1 MKQMPNNLLDWGPL
15 SELSLINQQN
25 ILEKIK
31 FVKFE
36 MGEKICDFDELPAGL
51 ILIKNGRVRE
61 IFKDKTGEIHTID
74 TYKKNQIIGLSQIL
88 RGDNN
93 FSLVVSEDTK
103 GIFIPAIT
111 FLETLINEDNFFGK
125 YKNLFLSEIITC
137 LNYSKYNIYL
147 ETKELVNHL
156 KSFCKQREVKLIYP
170 GEYFL
175 NVNDIKYLVSSNNIL
190 NFPLGTIIDKNS
202 NLKIKGK
209 IPARLVPFKED
220 EFNYILN
227 PLPLKKNDDYNK
239 NKLDLKNAQIE
250 AFEDLYGN
258 INPNQKY
265 PHQTGRGLIGESI
278 ACMRMLAR
286 FFDLPFN
293 KELINNILIS
303 NKESYSKNNLDFKYF
318 ASLFEVIGINA
329 NLITPKDINYLK
341 RTNLPLLTLYKNNL
355 SIIWEKNKDN
365 WLVSIPSEG
374 QKIINTKQI
383 LNDSDFF
390 NNAKLN
396 FTITNKEKTK
406 RFGFNWFYPFIK
418 DYKFTFLQVILA
430 SFFVQL
436 LGLFNP
442 LLIQQ
447 IIDAVINQGNLSS
460 LNVLGTVLVAM
471 ALSQALLAILRTYIF
486 SDTTNRIDIQLG
498 AKVINHLFKLPLKYF
513 HRRQVGEVS
522 GRINELENIRQFLT
536 STALTA
542 ILDSFFSVIYV
553 VVMILYSLK
562 LTILSLLTVPFII
575 LISFTLTPIISN
587 QLRKRAESRAK
598 VQSHLVEMIS
608 GIETVKNQR
617 MELMGEW
624 RWKRLYGK
632 EIGSAFENTVTTSS
646 VSYISQ
652 LLAQIS
658 GLIVIWAG
666 SILVMQGK
674 LTIGQLIAFRILSGY
689 VNTPLLRLSTIWHN
703 FQETCLSIERL
714 SDIINTNKEEEN
726 HNKINKPPIPLING
740 HIEYKSVSYK
750 FDEKDP
756 HILSNISIEIKPK
769 SFVGIVGESGSGKS
783 TLLKLL
789 PRIFENNYGK
799 VLIDGFDISKVNL
812 YSLRSQIGIVSQD
825 NILFNDS
832 IKNNISLTKPESSFE
847 EILKAAKL
855 SESHEFINKL
865 SNGYATFVGEKGANL
880 SGGQRQRIAIARTLL
895 MRPRILILDEATSS
909 LDIKTESKILSN
921 IFSEFKDSTIIFITH
936 RLFNLINADNI
947 FVLNDGLLVEKGNH
961 KNLIKSEG
969 YYKNL
974 YNQQFQ
980 NPL

>member
-1 MKQMPNNLLDWGPL
+1 MNQKPNNLDKWGPL
-15 SELSLINQQN
+15 SKLSLINQQT
-25 ILEKIK
+25 ILENINY
-31 FVKFE
+31 VKYNF
-36 MGEKICDFDELPAGL
+36 GEIICDFDELPSGL
-51 ILIKNGRVRE
+51 IFIEKGRVRE
-61 IFKDKTGEIHTID
+61 IFKDKKGEIHTINS
-74 TYKKNQIIGLSQIL
+74 YNKNEIIGLSQIL
-88 RGDNN
+88 RGDTNY
-93 FSLVVSEDTK
+93 SLIASEETDGT
-103 GIFIPAIT
+103 FIPTIT
-111 FLETLINEDNFFGK
+111 FLETLINESNIFED
-125 YKNLFLSEIITC
+125 YKNLFLSEILTC

-147 ETKELVNHL
+147 ETKELIKYLKIFCNH
-156 KSFCKQREVKLIYP
+156 KDVKLAYP
-170 GEYFL
+170 GEFFL
-175 NVNDIKYLVSSNNIL
+175 NASAYKYMVSSNNIL
-190 NFPLGTIIDKNS
+190 DFPLGTIIDKNT

-209 IPARLVPFKED
+209 IPARLVPFKD
-220 EFNYILN
+220 EEINLITNPNPYI
-227 PLPLKKNDDYNK
+227 KNDLDNK
-239 NKLDLKNAQIE
+239 NKLEIKDSQIE

-258 INPNQKY
+258 INSQKKY
-265 PHQTGRGLIGESI
+265 PHHNGKGLIGESI
-278 ACMRMLAR
+278 ACLRMLAR
-286 FFDLPFN
+286 YFDLPFN
-293 KELINNILIS
+293 KEVINNILIS
-303 NKESYSKNNLDFKYF
+303 NKENLTKNNLDFKYF
-318 ASLFEVIGINA
+318 AGLFEVVGINA
-329 NLITPKDINYLK
+329 NLIKPKDINFLK
-341 RTNLPLLTLYKNNL
+341 RSNLPLLTLYKNKL
-355 SIIWEKNKDN
+355 SIIWKKNKDK
-365 WLVSIPSEG
+365 WLISIPSEG
-374 QKIINTKQI
+374 QKIINTNQI
-383 LNDSDFF
+383 LKDSNFF
-390 NNAKLN
+390 YNEKLT
-396 FTITNKEKTK
+396 FTINNKERSK

-418 DYKFTFLQVILA
+418 DYKFTFIQIILA

-460 LNVLGTVLVAM
+460 LNILGTVLVAM
-471 ALSQALLAILRTYIF
+471 ALSQALLGILRTYIF

-498 AKVINHLFKLPLKYF
+498 TKVINHLFKLPLKYF
-513 HRRQVGEVS
+513 LRRQVGEVS
-522 GRINELENIRQFLT
+522 GRLNELENIRQFLT

-542 ILDSFFSVIYV
+542 ILDALFSVIYV
-553 VVMILYSLK
+553 VVMIIYSLK

-587 QLRKRAESRAK
+587 QLRNRAEARAK

-617 MELMGEW
+617 IELMGEW

-632 EIGSAFENTVTTSS
+632 EIGSAFENTITTSS

-666 SILVMQGK
+666 SILVIQGK

-714 SDIINTNKEEEN
+714 SDIIDTNKEEEDLY
-726 HNKINKPPIPLING
+726 KINKPPIPLISG
-740 HIEYKSVSYK
+740 RIEYKSVSYK
-750 FDEKDP
+750 FNKNEP
-756 HILSNISIEIKPK
+756 NILSNISLEIRPK
-769 SFVGIVGESGSGKS
+769 SFVGVVGESGSGKS

-789 PRIFENNYGK
+789 PRIFEFNNGK

-832 IKNNISLTKPESSFE
+832 IKNNISLTKPESSFQ

-855 SESHEFINKL
+855 SESHTFINKL
-865 SNGYATFVGEKGANL
+865 SNGYGTFAGEKGSSL

-895 MRPRILILDEATSS
+895 MRPKILILDEATSS
-909 LDIKTESKILSN
+909 LDIQTESKILSN

-936 RLFNLINADNI
+936 RLFNLIDADDI
-947 FVLNDGLLVEKGNH
+947 FVLNDGVLVEKGNH
-961 KNLIKSEG
+961 KSLIKNNS

>member
-1 MKQMPNNLLDWGPL
+1 MNQKPNNLDKWGPI
-15 SELSLINQQN
+15 SKLSLINQQT
-25 ILEKIK
+25 ILEKINY
-31 FVKFE
+31 VKYNF
-36 MGEKICDFDELPAGL
+36 GEIICDFDELPSGL
-51 ILIKNGRVRE
+51 IFIEKGRVRE
-61 IFKDKTGEIHTID
+61 IFKDKKGEIHTINS
-74 TYKKNQIIGLSQIL
+74 YNKNQIIGLSQIL
-88 RGDNN
+88 RGDTNY
-93 FSLVVSEDTK
+93 SLIASEETDGT
-103 GIFIPAIT
+103 FIPTVT
-111 FLETLINEDNFFGK
+111 FLETLINESNIFEE
-125 YKNLFLSEIITC
+125 YKNLFLSEILTC
-137 LNYSKYNIYL
+137 LNCSKYNIYL
-147 ETKELVNHL
+147 ETKELIKYLKIFCNH
-156 KSFCKQREVKLIYP
+156 KDVKLAYP
-170 GEYFL
+170 GEFFL
-175 NVNDIKYLVSSNNIL
+175 NASTYKYMVSSNNIL
-190 NFPLGTIIDKNS
+190 DFPLGSIIDKNT

-209 IPARLVPFKED
+209 IPARLVPFKDE
-220 EFNYILN
+220 EFNLITNPNPYI
-227 PLPLKKNDDYNK
+227 KNDLENK
-239 NKLDLKNAQIE
+239 NKLEIKDSQIE

-258 INPNQKY
+258 INSQKKY
-265 PHQTGRGLIGESI
+265 PHHNGKGLIGESI
-278 ACMRMLAR
+278 ACLRMLAR
-286 FFDLPFN
+286 YFDLPFN
-293 KELINNILIS
+293 KEVINNILIS
-303 NKESYSKNNLDFKYF
+303 NKENLTKNNLDFKYF
-318 ASLFEVIGINA
+318 AGLFEVVGINA
-329 NLITPKDINYLK
+329 NLIKPKDINFLK
-341 RTNLPLLTLYKNNL
+341 RSDLPLLTLYKNNL
-355 SIIWEKNKDN
+355 SIIWKRNKDK
-365 WLVSIPSEG
+365 WLISIPSEG
-374 QKIINTKQI
+374 QKIINTNQI
-383 LNDSDFF
+383 LKDSNFF
-390 NNAKLN
+390 NNEKLT
-396 FTITNKEKTK
+396 FTINNKERSK

-418 DYKFTFLQVILA
+418 DYKFTFIQIIIA

-460 LNVLGTVLVAM
+460 LNILGTVLIAM
-471 ALSQALLAILRTYIF
+471 ALSQALLGILRTYIF

-498 AKVINHLFKLPLKYF
+498 TKVINHLFKLPLKYF
-513 HRRQVGEVS
+513 LRRQVGEVS
-522 GRINELENIRQFLT
+522 GRLNELENIRQFLT

-542 ILDSFFSVIYV
+542 ILDALFSVIYV
-553 VVMILYSLK
+553 VVMIIYSLK

-587 QLRKRAESRAK
+587 QLRNRAEARAK

-617 MELMGEW
+617 IELMGEW

-632 EIGSAFENTVTTSS
+632 EIGSAFENTITTSS

-666 SILVMQGK
+666 SILVIQGK

-714 SDIINTNKEEEN
+714 SDIIDTNKEEEDLY
-726 HNKINKPPIPLING
+726 KINKPPIPLISG
-740 HIEYKSVSYK
+740 RIEYKSVSYK
-750 FDEKDP
+750 FNKNDP
-756 HILSNISIEIKPK
+756 NILSNISLEIRPK
-769 SFVGIVGESGSGKS
+769 SFVGVVGESGSGKS

-789 PRIFENNYGK
+789 PRIFEFNYGK

-832 IKNNISLTKPESSFE
+832 IKNNISLTKPESSFQ

-855 SESHEFINKL
+855 SESHTFINKL
-865 SNGYATFVGEKGANL
+865 SNGYGTFVGEKGASL

-895 MRPRILILDEATSS
+895 MRPKILILDEATSS
-909 LDIKTESKILSN
+909 LDIQTESKILSN

-936 RLFNLINADNI
+936 RLFNLIDADDI

-961 KNLIKSEG
+961 KSLIKNNS